1 MGEVFAGRYELVD
14 PLGEGGGG
22 RVWRV
27 WDRAEGRF
35 VAAKVLR
42 QVDAT
47 SMLRFLREQAVR
59 IDHQHVMTPLGWAGE
74 DDRVLF
80 TMPIATGGSVATLV
94 GDHGPLPLPW
104 ALTLLDQ
111 VLQGLVE
118 IHGRG
123 VVHRD
128 VKPANMLLDATGTGT
143 PRLRLSD
150 FGVAVALGEPRLTLG
165 PAALGTLGYLAPES
179 LSGADPHPRADLY
192 AVGASALEMLTGAS
206 PGPLQPHQDVRGL
219 LGAMGLPAEV
229 ARWLSSLC
237 APDPADRPAS
247 AKVALGQL
255 RVTGLVPPPGD
266 DLGGGIEVFDQVTDL
281 PAGWT
286 GADTTERKSQ
296 EEHLPEVQQP
306 PVVQQPQE
314 ERRPRMLLPVLTL
327 LLGLVL
333 LVSAVLLALG

>member
-14 PLGEGGGG
+14 PLGEGAGG

-27 WDRAEGRF
+27 HDRVQDAF

-59 IDHQHVMTPLGWAGE
+59 IDHRHVMTPLGWAGE

-94 GDHGPLPLPW
+94 GDYGPLPLPW
-104 ALTLLDQ
+104 VLTLLDQ

-123 VVHRD
+123 IVHRD
-128 VKPANMLLDATGTGT
+128 LKPANMLLDATGTDT

-150 FGVAVALGEPRLTLG
+150 FGVAVALGEPRLTHG
-165 PAALGTLGYLAPES
+165 PTALGTPGYLAPES
-179 LSGADPHPRADLY
+179 LDGVDPHPRGDLY
-192 AVGASALEMLTGAS
+192 AVGTSAREMITGAA
-206 PGPLQPHQDVRGL
+206 PGPLHREQDVRGL
-219 LGAMGLPAEV
+219 LEAMGLPAEV
-229 ARWLSSLC
+229 TRWLSALC
-237 APDPADRPAS
+237 APDPADRLSS
-247 AKVALGQL
+247 AQEALRQL
-255 RVTGLVPPPGD
+255 RGTGLVPAPGD
-266 DLGGGIEVFDQVTDL
+266 DLGREVEVFDQVPDL

-286 GADTTERKSQ
+286 GARTA
-296 EEHLPEVQQP
+296 EHRPEDQQP
-306 PVVQQPQE
+306 QDEPQPQE
-314 ERRPRMLLPVLTL
+314 EPQPQDERRAGVLLPVLTL
-327 LLGLVL
+327 VLGLAL
-333 LVSAVLLALG
+333 LVSALVLALG